1 MDYAVIGGDLRFAY
15 LTRLLCGEGADARLI
30 NGADGSAPRVP
41 RAEMSALKSTKNVIM
56 NWPHAKCAE
65 IMELLPSGAKV
76 FFCGPGMPT
85 GIREDVR
92 WVNLWKD
99 EMLLLENAWLTAEGA
114 ICAAMNAAAASLHD
128 CHCLVV
134 GWGRI
139 GKALTEL
146 LVGMN
151 ARVTVASRSEQGRN
165 SAVVRGAEIASTYE
179 LKDALRGK
187 QVVFST
193 PPHPVLGER
202 ELRCAER
209 DALIIDL
216 ASPPYGV
223 DLEAAQSMG
232 LRAWREPGLPGRY
245 CPFSAAW
252 ALQRSIRRAEKE
264 ENV

>member
-1 MDYAVIGGDLRFAY
+1 
-15 LTRLLCGEGADARLI
+15 
-30 NGADGSAPRVP
+30 
-41 RAEMSALKSTKNVIM
+41 
-56 NWPHAKCAE
+56 
-65 IMELLPSGAKV
+65 
-76 FFCGPGMPT
+76 MP
-85 GIREDVR
+85 
-92 WVNLWKD
+92 VN
-99 EMLLLENAWLTAEGA
+99 
-114 ICAAMNAAAASLHD
+114 HD
-128 CHCLVV
+128 CSP
-134 GWGRI
+134 RP
-139 GKALTEL
+139 LTEL
-146 LVGMN
+146 LIGMN
-151 ARVTVASRSEQGRN
+151 AQVTVASRSEQGRN
-165 SAVVRGAEIASTYE
+165 SAVVRGAEIVSTYE
-179 LKDALRGK
+179 LKDALCGK

-202 ELRCAER
+202 ELRGAER